1 MKRAALAEVGGFPE
15 LSVTEDLLLGNLILG
30 RGWRAAYVFETL
42 QWGLVPDSF
51 HGHIEQR
58 KRWNTGAVQAGM
70 IMRFCL
76 FGDKAKHLDFRQR
89 LFGFTCPFSS
99 SLATVG
105 LLQAVQNLAFF
116 AGGWSNA
123 VYADAGELK
132 QLVRVAAFMWIMN
145 FLRRCNTAVICGY
158 AIAFRDNY
166 CTEFLGCYWALAHL
180 KTFILPRWLGGKE
193 KAFSARFV
201 ATGSIVDPLNER
213 DEKLRAPWQQRV
225 RSVLFHDGAIFPV
238 LLGCGFVLALCLNIR
253 RAYGVYLGADSSEFW
268 TFLLTRLFWM
278 PPEWPSNI
286 VYYFRPLQYALF
298 PPSVPDR
305 EALLVRDE
313 NNVAYPTSEAKK
325 TRTTWNGFGAEIV
338 PTVLTA
344 YTVGVL
350 ISTWWW

>member
-1 MKRAALAEVGGFPE
+1 M
-15 LSVTEDLLLGNLILG
+15 
-30 RGWRAAYVFETL
+30 
-42 QWGLVPDSF
+42 
-51 HGHIEQR
+51 
-58 KRWNTGAVQAGM
+58 
-70 IMRFCL
+70 
-76 FGDKAKHLDFRQR
+76 
-89 LFGFTCPFSS
+89 
-99 SLATVG
+99 
-105 LLQAVQNLAFF
+105 
-116 AGGWSNA
+116 
-123 VYADAGELK
+123 
-132 QLVRVAAFMWIMN
+132 
-145 FLRRCNTAVICGY
+145 
-158 AIAFRDNY
+158 
-166 CTEFLGCYWALAHL
+166 
-180 KTFILPRWLGGKE
+180 
-193 KAFSARFV
+193 

-278 PPEWPSNI
+278 PPAWPSNI

>member
-1 MKRAALAEVGGFPE
+1 M
-15 LSVTEDLLLGNLILG
+15 
-30 RGWRAAYVFETL
+30 FETL

-58 KRWNTGAVQAGM
+58 KRWVSEHPIIAGGSETDPLLQNTGAVQAGM

-166 CTEFLGCYWALAHL
+166 CTEFLGCC
-180 KTFILPRWLGGKE
+180 K
-193 KAFSARFV
+193 
-201 ATGSIVDPLNER
+201 
-213 DEKLRAPWQQRV
+213 
-225 RSVLFHDGAIFPV
+225 
-238 LLGCGFVLALCLNIR
+238 
-253 RAYGVYLGADSSEFW
+253 
-268 TFLLTRLFWM
+268 
-278 PPEWPSNI
+278 
-286 VYYFRPLQYALF
+286 
-298 PPSVPDR
+298 
-305 EALLVRDE
+305 
-313 NNVAYPTSEAKK
+313 
-325 TRTTWNGFGAEIV
+325 
-338 PTVLTA
+338 
-344 YTVGVL
+344 
-350 ISTWWW
+350 